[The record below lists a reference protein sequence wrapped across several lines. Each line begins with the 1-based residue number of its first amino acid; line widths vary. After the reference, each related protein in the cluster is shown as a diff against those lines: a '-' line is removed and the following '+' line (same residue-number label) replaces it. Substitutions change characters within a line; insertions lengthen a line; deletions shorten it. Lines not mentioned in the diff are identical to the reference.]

1 MTDSTEVQNRKR
13 KLENDETEEEKEEN
27 ILISK
32 KLHLLEERKQPEL
45 LDLGRLFHCT
55 NLNEN

>member
-45 LDLGRLFHCT
+45 LDLGKILHYAK
-55 NLNEN
+55 LNSN

>member
-32 KLHLLEERKQPEL
+32 KLHLLEEQKQPEL
-45 LDLGRLFHCT
+45 LDLGKLLHYAKLNT
-55 NLNEN
+55 N

>member
-32 KLHLLEERKQPEL
+32 KLHLFEERKQPEL
-45 LDLGRLFHCT
+45 LDLGKLLHYVKLNT
-55 NLNEN
+55 N